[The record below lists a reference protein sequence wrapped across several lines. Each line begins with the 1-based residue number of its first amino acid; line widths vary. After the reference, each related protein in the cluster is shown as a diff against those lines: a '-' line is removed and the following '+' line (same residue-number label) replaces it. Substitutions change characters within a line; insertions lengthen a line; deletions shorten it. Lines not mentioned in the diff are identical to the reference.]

1 MQDGTVVAASAAEGR
16 TSSRTERTGRPVVA
30 VGEEPQAAAAWP
42 GTEELE
48 PQA

>member
-16 TSSRTERTGRPVVA
+16 TSSRTERTGQVVA

-48 PQA
+48 PPA

>member
-1 MQDGTVVAASAAEGR
+1 MQDGTVVAASAAEGQ
-16 TSSRTERTGRPVVA
+16 TSSRTERTGRPVA

-48 PQA
+48 PPV